1 METSLYRHSDDYS
14 SVIDGYFNM
23 SSTSLNSWHT
33 LGRDETVGSV
43 QVIHP
48 GTHATP
54 AVHLELWEPM
64 VPHGTPVAVSEG
76 VELTTLPD
84 RPVPLPLTCRTTPSQ
99 DIAGVNSRNGISAR
113 DVTLESGSPEDG
125 NNALSYVA
133 SLYPEGADSCDT
145 FDMPGGWKA
154 GSW

>member
-33 LGRDETVGSV
+33 IGRDEIIGSV

-48 GTHATP
+48 GTQTTP
-54 AVHLELWEPM
+54 AVHLELWEPI
-64 VPHGTPVAVSEG
+64 VPDGAPVAVSES

-84 RPVPLPLTCRTTPSQ
+84 RPIPPPLTCRTTPSQ
-99 DIAGVNSRNGISAR
+99 EIAGVNASGISAR
-113 DVTLESGSPEDG
+113 DVALESGSPEDG
-125 NNALSYVA
+125 NNALLYVV
-133 SLYPEGADSCDT
+133 SPYPEGADSCDT
-145 FDMPGGWKA
+145 PDMPGGWKT